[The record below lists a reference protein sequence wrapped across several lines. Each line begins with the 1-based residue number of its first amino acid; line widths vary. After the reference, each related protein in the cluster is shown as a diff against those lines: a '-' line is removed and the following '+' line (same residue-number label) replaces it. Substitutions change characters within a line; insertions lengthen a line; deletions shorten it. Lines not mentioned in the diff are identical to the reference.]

1 LSRQQATNM
10 ELGRDTSR
18 VNQMVNG
25 GFEIWQRGNGPF
37 TTSYCAD
44 RYFVG
49 VAGTDTVS
57 VSRNTAT
64 IDAGSRA
71 SMQVAYTRVTGG
83 SNVYQQLMASDGHQ
97 LGGKTLSASVRVR
110 AGVAGH
116 CYLLFTA
123 TGTGAVGITSAFHPG
138 GNTWQ
143 TITCSGLV
151 VPTDFTYVLFE
162 IVFSQTDT
170 LYFDNA
176 MIVMGNQPAD
186 YVPLPPAD
194 DLARCLRY
202 YQIMPMNSCVIGGS
216 AAGAGQREF
225 FIFAFP
231 KMGAPPTPTVSAAA
245 TWSKSNC
252 NDTVP
257 ALWGP
262 NINNLGMSIYAAAA
276 GEFFMQGV
284 AGSQIVLEWNPT

>member
-1 LSRQQATNM
+1 LSRQQATNL

-37 TTSYCAD
+37 TGAYSAD
-44 RYFVG
+44 RYYVG

-57 VSRNTAT
+57 VTRNTAT
-64 IDAGSRA
+64 VDAGSKV
-71 SMQVAYTRVTGG
+71 SMQVAYTRVIGG
-83 SNVYQQLMASDGHQ
+83 SNIYQQLMATDGHQ
-97 LGGKTLSASVRVR
+97 LGGRTLSASVRVR

-123 TGTGAVGITSAFHPG
+123 TGTGVVGVQSAFHPG

-143 TITCSGLV
+143 TLTCPALF

-202 YQIMPMNSCVIGGS
+202 YQQTPPGAIWIIQGYG
-216 AAGAGQREF
+216 AAGQVWYHWLPTQVRMAVAPTATKVGTF
-225 FIFAFP
+225 
-231 KMGAPPTPTVSAAA
+231 GA
-245 TWSKSNC
+245 SNC
-252 NDTVP
+252 NQPTIYSTDP
-257 ALWGP
+257 AG
-262 NINNLGMSIYAAAA
+262 ITFYCTATALGSYFIQASASAYYT
-276 GEFFMQGV
+276 
-284 AGSQIVLEWNPT
+284 LEANP